1 MLLYFCTKVSYPGIV
16 FLCFSLDEYITKM
29 IKDKLIRKLLFLT
42 GITLHLVCFSLQA
55 QDSTLA
61 LSETRNIR
69 DLYDY
74 VKYKIERNQ
83 YYLNEFKINSDDL
96 LWSDGKPY
104 QYLLQF
110 FYSFAGD
117 NSPLLRLATV
127 VKKDGPINY
136 YYEFLYDNK
145 GELAY
150 VFEKQNQADSFPY
163 RELRAYYAN
172 AICINLYQGE
182 EIIDLESTDFPKIRE
197 LMEDGQYYARRFQK
211 DMQEVNLGY

>member
-1 MLLYFCTKVSYPGIV
+1 MDFYLKQI
-16 FLCFSLDEYITKM
+16 
-29 IKDKLIRKLLFLT
+29 KLLF
-42 GITLHLVCFSLQA
+42 TLIFLLGLIPISSKA
-55 QDSTLA
+55 QDSSLA
-61 LSETRNIR
+61 HSETRNIR

-104 QYLLQF
+104 QYILQY

-117 NSPLLRLATV
+117 NTPLLRLATV
-127 VKKDGPINY
+127 VKKDGPLNY
-136 YYEFLYDNK
+136 YFEFLYNNK

-150 VFEKQNQADSFPY
+150 VFEKQNQAESFPY
-163 RELRAYYAN
+163 RELRAYFTDDL
-172 AICINLYQGE
+172 CINLYQGDE
-182 EIIDLESTDFPKIRE
+182 LIDLEKTNFPKIRE
-197 LMEDGQYYARRFQK
+197 LLEDGRYYARRFEK